1 VLLLELYLHTF
12 TIAYFYL
19 SFSSLGIELGLLVV
33 FDLARDRIHTA
44 SLTKGLIQQVTR
56 LNVLAGSQHVLTRRG
71 VHSLQGLQEQPDSR
85 ALKLPRLAAT
95 QIAG

>member
-1 VLLLELYLHTF
+1 MLLLEVYLHTF

-44 SLTKGLIQQVTR
+44 SHTKKGLIQQVTTLGR
-56 LNVLAGSQHVLTRRG
+56 PNVLAGSQHDR
-71 VHSLQGLQEQPDSR
+71 Q
-85 ALKLPRLAAT
+85 
-95 QIAG
+95 